1 MSIER
6 LRHTLES
13 ARTLPM
19 YQGKLEHADPADL
32 HSISLSSLPF
42 TTRADLAAA
51 FANQKDGGFDTA
63 RAALVHLTPAPG
75 GWMPE
80 FLSAFDLEIQAEAT
94 AELFRRVGVG
104 PGSRV
109 IVAFGYHVFA
119 GGWLFH
125 DALVR
130 AGATVLPHGPGE
142 AERLANIAREHHF
155 DVLVAN
161 PTFALRLAELGARF
175 KLLIA
180 AGEPFSSVPGFRE
193 RVEAAIEGQAIDCFG
208 MSETG
213 IIAAETLSRDGLEP
227 LNGMALLEVID
238 PQTLE
243 PTPDGEKG
251 ELVVTTLAREL
262 MPLVRFRTGDL
273 TVVQRLPDGSIRLPR
288 GVIGRVDEMLK
299 VKGVKLY
306 PKELGPILASIPG
319 LDSKQYQLHVSRTAN
334 GTDSLEL
341 RVVGDSS
348 ADLKPLEARFRAAL
362 GINMNSVQIVESFE
376 GPMVTDLR

>member
-1 MSIER
+1 MSNQRLQQILER
-6 LRHTLES
+6 

-19 YQGKLEHADPADL
+19 YAEKLAGIDPTNFD
-32 HSISLSSLPF
+32 LSSLPF
-42 TTRADLAAA
+42 TTRAELAAA
-51 FANQKDGGFDTA
+51 FAAFPDGGFDTDQ
-63 RAALVHLTPAPG
+63 AALVHLTPAPG

-80 FLSAFDLEIQAEAT
+80 FLSANDLETQAEAT

-104 PGSRV
+104 RGSRV

-125 DALVR
+125 DALVK

-142 AERLANIAREHHF
+142 AERLVGIAREHHF
-155 DVLVAN
+155 DVLVSN

-180 AGEPFSSVPGFRE
+180 AGEAFSSVPGYRE
-193 RVEAAIEGQAIDCFG
+193 RVETAIAGQAIDVFG

-213 IIAAETLSRDGLEP
+213 LVAAETLNRDGLEP
-227 LNGMALLEVID
+227 LPGMALLEVID
-238 PQTLE
+238 PVTFE

-251 ELVVTTLAREL
+251 ELVITTLAREL
-262 MPLVRFRTGDL
+262 MPLIRFRTGDL
-273 TVVQRLPDGSIRLPR
+273 SVVQRLPDGSIRLPR
-288 GVIGRVDEMLK
+288 GVIGRIDEMLK

-319 LDSKQYQLHVSRTAN
+319 LDAKQFQLRVSKSSS

-341 RVVGDSS
+341 LVVGENGT
-348 ADLKPLEARFRAAL
+348 DLSPLEARFRAAL
-362 GINMNSVQIVESFE
+362 GINMNSVVVTEKLE
-376 GPMVTDLR
+376 GPMVIDSR